1 MSIRQLGKMKKL
13 KNLLMVIWVILFLF
27 NLIFFFLNNSLKL
40 FLVVLQKE
48 LEVTL
53 GHINSDLDGRF
64 LKVRT
69 QETNL
74 GLLEFKT
81 KRKLFLSLIL
91 FI

>member
-1 MSIRQLGKMKKL
+1 LSIRQLGKMKKL